1 MDLAPPLD
9 ETIPKKSRL
18 FIKRNAKRIS
28 SSSFLKLS
36 YENDPIYENIKSED
50 EKNSLLEL
58 TNNVLV

>member
-1 MDLAPPLD
+1 MDPVPPLD

-36 YENDPIYENIKSED
+36 YENDPIYENIKNED
-50 EKNSLLEL
+50 EKNSL
-58 TNNVLV
+58 